1 MKNKI
6 VNTVL
11 IALLGATCFSGG
23 VYYGLE
29 RSEHYLESVMT
40 EYEVISDKVD
50 AFEKVSDPKTIRLY
64 VKELNKLLD
73 DISFLSKLIQTGQLA
88 DDALDDYL
96 EEQQGNLDGLKETL
110 SSITTEVDS
119 MLISSHDHMHI
130 MVEELQDSVK
140 TQLTNSTS
148 EVTSKVDELNKQII
162 SLLKSIDTVTKD
174 INVVKK
180 SRYGKKIWENTNK

>member
-1 MKNKI
+1 MNKVI
-6 VNTVL
+6 KIITLTL
-11 IALLGATCFSGG
+11 IGVGCFGTG
-23 VYYGLE
+23 LYYSTLKFDETLDNIMG
-29 RSEHYLESVMT
+29 
-40 EYEVISDKVD
+40 EYEVISEQVD
-50 AFEKVSDPKTIRLY
+50 TFVDVSNPKTIRLY
-64 VKELNKLLD
+64 TKELRKILD